1 MNKKSLYSKRAH
13 SSVGQSGGLI
23 IRWSEVR
30 VLLGPPMFFK
40 EDEFRIG
47 EAEIPVSR
55 ANIFLFDCNNK
66 KEIRIEVHFIEV
78 HFFIFELNRLYSK
91 RRIYCNKF

>member
-1 MNKKSLYSKRAH
+1 MSKKSLYSKRAH

-40 EDEFRIG
+40 EDKFRIG

-55 ANIFLFDCNNK
+55 ANIFLFDCDNK
-66 KEIRIEVHFIEV
+66 KGVRIKVHFIEV
-78 HFFIFELNRLYSK
+78 HFFIFEENPLDLK
-91 RRIYCNKF
+91 RRIYCNTF